1 MQRVEKYHAVVNEEG
16 RVFAL
21 FIFFA
26 VSRGTAKNKQKTLGI
41 IGISYT
47 IKWGRG

>member
-1 MQRVEKYHAVVNEEG
+1 MLMKKGEFSPFY
-16 RVFAL
+16 
-21 FIFFA
+21 FFA

-47 IKWGRG
+47 IK